1 MSLKDPEVW
10 GQPVWTMVGVAALIA
25 YFLRFV
31 DRVKNRKVYRFWVE
45 TCDAVTCLL
54 LSYLCF
60 LAGSALGMTT
70 EVTAL
75 VASYISHRGTRYIFS
90 RIEEVTDAYIRGQK
104 SHVDPKDE

>member
-1 MSLKDPEVW
+1 MPLKDPEIW
-10 GQPVWTMVGVAALIA
+10 GQPVWTMIGVAALIA

-31 DRVKNRKVYRFWVE
+31 DRVKSRKVYRFWVE
-45 TCDAVTCLL
+45 SCDAVTCLL

-75 VASYISHRGTRYIFS
+75 AASYISHRGTRYIFS
-90 RIEEVTDAYIRGQK
+90 RIEEVTDAYIHRQTP
-104 SHVDPKDE
+104 HVDSKDE

>member
-1 MSLKDPEVW
+1 MSLKDPEIW

-31 DRVKNRKVYRFWVE
+31 DRVKSRKVYRFWVE
-45 TCDAVTCLL
+45 SCDAVTCLL

-60 LAGSALGMTT
+60 LAGSSLGMTT
-70 EVTAL
+70 ETTAL

-90 RIEEVTDAYIRGQK
+90 RVEEVTDAYIRKQTP
-104 SHVDPKDE
+104 HVDSKDE